1 MFHISHYS
9 VLEHVHLMVCCTCVV
24 RSKFYFNTKKLT
36 CFCLGGYDGA
46 SCLSSVERFDPLTTV
61 WSKKFSCQLVTCET
75 SFVIHIIGSCPA
87 MSTRRRYCRVAVLEN
102 CIYALGGFD
111 SSNYQSSVERFDPR
125 VGWMPMPPMTSRRS
139 SCGVAALE
147 YLYCIGGSDGTM
159 CMSSGER
166 FNLRTNSW

>member
-1 MFHISHYS
+1 MQLNIAKNVSCCFLHSLGTCQFDGLLY
-9 VLEHVHLMVCCTCVV
+9 VC
-24 RSKFYFNTKKLT
+24 
-36 CFCLGGYDGA
+36 GGYDGA
-46 SCLSSVERFDPLTTV
+46 SCLSSVERYDPLTGV
-61 WSKKFSCQLVTCET
+61 WSSCQ
-75 SFVIHIIGSCPA
+75 A
-87 MSTRRRYCRVAVLEN
+87 MSTRRRYCRVAVLDS

-125 VGWMPMPPMTSRRS
+125 VGWMAMPPMTSRRS

-166 FNLRTNSW
+166 FNSRTNSWWVKKIGRNQKQKNLFGAV